1 MNSKEEEILN
11 EFNSLK
17 PFLKQWG
24 EMVDSILVNTIA
36 KDMVENHLIKIL
48 PSYRLKDDKSYL
60 FKALYRKKNYTK
72 PIENIEDKIGTRI
85 IVLKSDDIKIIQN
98 RILEFPDWVSKL
110 TKNVDQEIEDKPNIF
125 DYQSA
130 HIVIK
135 PKIDDAN
142 FPADKIESLTC
153 EIQIRTLLQHAFAE
167 VSHDSTYKGPYKNDK
182 GILRRLAKAMALMEA
197 TDDYFCNIF
206 LMMSDEKRHF
216 ALYLSELITLF
227 RQFDNEFDNSE
238 LNLFVTDNIFD
249 LLEINYVS
257 IQDLEGFV
265 TKHQTDLQKFIQ
277 AKNGLLFQQPTI
289 ILVLYYFYYHSTFL
303 KDNWTLNNEVLK
315 SIYKTTGTAYEN
327 Y

>member
-1 MNSKEEEILN
+1 MNSKEEEILDQ
-11 EFNSLK
+11 FNSLK

-24 EMVDSILVNTIA
+24 EKVDSIMVNSIM
-36 KDMVENHLIKIL
+36 KDMVEEHLVKIL

-60 FKALYRKKNYTK
+60 FKALYRKKNYPN

-85 IVLKSDDIKIIQN
+85 VVLKSDDIKIVQS
-98 RILEFPDWVSKL
+98 RILESKNWVSKL
-110 TKNVDQEIEDKPNIF
+110 TKNIDQEIEDKPNIF

-130 HIVIK
+130 HIVVK
-135 PKIDDAN
+135 PTFEDIT
-142 FPADKIESLTC
+142 FPPDLIECLTC

-182 GILRRLAKAMALMEA
+182 EILRRLAKAMALMEA

-206 LMMSDEKRHF
+206 SMMSDEKRHYT
-216 ALYLSELITLF
+216 LYLSELIKLF
-227 RQFDNEFDNSE
+227 KQFNKDFDNSE
-238 LNLFVTDNIFD
+238 LNIFVTDNIFD
-249 LLEINYVS
+249 LLEKKNVP

-265 TKHQTDLQKFIQ
+265 TKHQADLTKFIQ

-289 ILVLYYFYYHSTFL
+289 ILALYFFYYQRTFL
-303 KDNWTLNNEVLK
+303 RENWTLNNEVLK
-315 SIYKTTGTAYEN
+315 SIYKTTGTSYED